1 MTRRRPVEWTRLDN
15 AAKIFP
21 PNTNEKDTRV
31 FRFICELEE
40 DIDKDILQQAL
51 DNTISFFP
59 MYQVV
64 LRRGFFWYYFEAT
77 DLKPQ
82 VKEEYKPPCSMLYF
96 QNSKNLL
103 YQVTYYNKR
112 INLEIYHALADG
124 TGALGFLKTLV
135 YFYITIK
142 HQEDFKDRLPILDY
156 DASFSQKM
164 DDSFLKHYSGDL
176 KLDKIKLTKA
186 YQIVGHRTIDN
197 RIKVIEGEMSVKQIL
212 ELAHHHNTTLTV
224 YLTALFMQ
232 AISMEM
238 PARAKKYPVVLSV
251 PVNLRTYFPSVT
263 ARNFFTTINISY
275 HFGKEPESL
284 ENVIK
289 AVKEAFEK
297 ELTQEK
303 LRTHMNRL
311 SALEHNAFMR
321 VIPLVWKDY
330 ILRWA
335 NRLADRGVTA
345 SLSNVGKVTITKEL
359 MPYIHTFNCFTSVRR
374 PQIAMCSFGDRLM
387 VSIASPFTATDIQ
400 KNFFRILSSE
410 GANVS
415 IACNI
420 SYEKSSS
427 DFS

>member
-1 MTRRRPVEWTRLDN
+1 MTRKRPVEWTRLDN

-21 PNTNEKDTRV
+21 ANTNEKDTRV

-40 DIDKDILQQAL
+40 DIDKEILQQAL
-51 DNTISFFP
+51 DSTISLFP

-64 LRRGFFWYYFEAT
+64 LRRGLFWYYFETT
-77 DLKPQ
+77 DLQPL
-82 VKEEYKPPCSMLYF
+82 VKEEDKSPCSMLYI
-96 QNSKNLL
+96 QNKKNLL
-103 YQVTYYNKR
+103 FQITYYNKR
-112 INLEIYHALADG
+112 INLEMYHALADG

-135 YFYITIK
+135 YFYITIRY
-142 HQEDFKDRLPILDY
+142 QEDFNDKLPSLDY

-176 KLDKIKLTKA
+176 KLDKIKITKA
-186 YQIVGHRTIDN
+186 YQIIGHRTIDN

-224 YLTALFMQ
+224 YLTALFMK

-238 PARAKKYPVVLSV
+238 PTRAKRYPVVLSV
-251 PVNLRTYFPSVT
+251 PVNLRTYFPSDT

-275 HFGKEPESL
+275 HFGKESEDL
-284 ENVIK
+284 EDVIK
-289 AVKEAFEK
+289 VVKQSFEQ
-297 ELTQEK
+297 ELTEEK

-345 SLSNVGKVTITKEL
+345 SLSNIGKVTITKEL

-410 GANVS
+410 GADVC

-420 SYEKSSS
+420 K
-427 DFS
+427 DV